1 MTIALIGATGLVGQ
15 TMLRVLE
22 ERKLPISNLLV
33 AASDQSIGKPIHFN
47 GDDLRIQSI
56 DEVLK
61 TRPEIALFSIGAEL
75 SLLWA
80 PKFAEA
86 GTTVIDNSSAWR
98 MHHNIPLV
106 VPEINAN
113 SLSAEDKII
122 ANPNCSTI
130 QLVVALNDIHKAF
143 GLERLIVSTY
153 QSVTGSG
160 QSGIDQL
167 RNEQNSIEH
176 DKFYP
181 HQIHENVLPQC
192 DDFSDDGY
200 TKEEWKLILETKKI
214 LNDPNIGVTATA
226 VRVPVLG
233 GHSEAVNMTLSKKAL
248 LTDVALIL
256 KKTQGVVFIEDSYP
270 MPLTAFGYD
279 DVFVGRLRADH
290 SHDRSFN
297 LWIVSDNLRKGAATN
312 AVQIAEYLIMNNLT

>member
-56 DEVLK
+56 NEVLK

-106 VPEINAN
+106 VPEINGSDPGA
-113 SLSAEDKII
+113 
-122 ANPNCSTI
+122 PYSTSMCI
-130 QLVVALNDIHKAF
+130 NGD
-143 GLERLIVSTY
+143 
-153 QSVTGSG
+153 
-160 QSGIDQL
+160 
-167 RNEQNSIEH
+167 
-176 DKFYP
+176 
-181 HQIHENVLPQC
+181 
-192 DDFSDDGY
+192 
-200 TKEEWKLILETKKI
+200 
-214 LNDPNIGVTATA
+214 
-226 VRVPVLG
+226 PVL
-233 GHSEAVNMTLSKKAL
+233 
-248 LTDVALIL
+248 VA
-256 KKTQGVVFIEDSYP
+256 
-270 MPLTAFGYD
+270 
-279 DVFVGRLRADH
+279 
-290 SHDRSFN
+290 
-297 LWIVSDNLRKGAATN
+297 
-312 AVQIAEYLIMNNLT
+312 